1 MCVKNGSNVHV
12 NCIAH
17 VRKLVTVVEVNLRW
31 FCVRLSILFLVG
43 CCWTLKRSGTLL
55 RVTAHARHLVRA
67 KTGCCVPNISVLN
80 AEKNSLASQVVE
92 TSAIA
97 RFGQGEKNV

>member
-1 MCVKNGSNVHV
+1 MRG
-12 NCIAH
+12 I
-17 VRKLVTVVEVNLRW
+17 W
-31 FCVRLSILFLVG
+31 
-43 CCWTLKRSGTLL
+43 SG
-55 RVTAHARHLVRA
+55 A

-97 RFGQGEKNV
+97 RFGQGEKKWLNYM